1 MTSTY
6 SLLGDEQTA
15 ERISSLRELSSLNL
29 IVLDFTPESDPTEWV
44 YEGASSLVRH
54 LRAQASEG
62 AFERNRQLVV
72 ATFASPSTDEQIVHR
87 AATVQSLRGIIQSV
101 TREYAHRLEPLNF
114 VAVDRDALDKLT
126 TTLEYLDAPDGGYTA
141 GFTFDLEQEKSA

>member
-1 MTSTY
+1 MTSIF
-6 SLLGDEQTA
+6 SLLGDEPVA
-15 ERISSLRELSSLNL
+15 ERIGSLRELNSLNL
-29 IVLDFTPESDPTEWV
+29 IVLDFAPESDPAEWV
-44 YEGASSLVRH
+44 YEGASRLVRH
-54 LRAQASEG
+54 FRAQSESG
-62 AFERNRQLVV
+62 AFTRNRQLVI

-101 TREYAHRLEPLNF
+101 TREFAHRLEPLNF

-126 TTLEYLDAPDGGYTA
+126 STLDYLDAPDGGYTA